1 MFVSSEGTFGQKQFW
16 DIGNTATYQH
26 PLAPKDVLLD
36 PLTIPA
42 IVDDKQEVQ
51 EEKVIES
58 IGMRLKVTD
67 IEEPS
72 NQSSIGN
79 VRIT

>member
-1 MFVSSEGTFGQKQFW
+1 M
-16 DIGNTATYQH
+16 
-26 PLAPKDVLLD
+26 APKDVLLD
-36 PLTIPA
+36 PLTIPV
-42 IVDDKQEVQ
+42 IGDDEQEVQ
-51 EEKVIES
+51 EENVIES

-72 NQSSIGN
+72 NQSSMGN